1 VMLSERMRPVAPGS
15 HEGTWVAAGAIND
28 AGTAQATF
36 TVEEQGQERGR
47 VKGTHV
53 LTNAAG
59 DGTITLDFQAW
70 LRPFP
75 PPTPPRQVMVEGT
88 WKLVAATG
96 RYAGRKAS
104 GKLYG
109 TADRTVSPP
118 QVTTVYDG
126 SAN

>member
-1 VMLSERMRPVAPGS
+1 MQPTGPGK
-15 HEGTWVAAGAIND
+15 HEGTWVGAGAIND

-36 TVEEQGQERGR
+36 GVEEHGPGRGR

-75 PPTPPRQVMVEGT
+75 APTPPRQVMVEGN
-88 WKLVAATG
+88 WSLVDATG
-96 RYAGRKAS
+96 RYAGRKARGTLS
-104 GKLYG
+104 G

-126 SAN
+126 TAP